1 MDINDL
7 RGKSRA
13 DQFAAAAQFAGV
25 SPSVFDGMWATES
38 SRGVNMRSPVGAQGH
53 FGIMP
58 ATRKTWEKRTGLKL
72 NPDDFSDGLYL
83 AAQTLKENMKATG
96 GNIADAL
103 RMYNAGPDR
112 RRWENPETRAYA
124 QKVMGAAP
132 VEAKQE
138 PDGLT
143 LADLAKMDSKDLLNM
158 RPGEPLRR
166 EPRGPQEKKP
176 THEQLTAGMLGIT
189 PFDAKP
195 NDTTTA
201 DNIAAIDQN
210 QTQTE
215 ADKHK
220 YTADDKMRAAF
231 NDVSLTASIYRAVTR
246 QHTEEEPGFSE
257 WYLKNMGDIEKF
269 AQNSDE
275 AKWMRRA
282 GSRAELNQIQQEI
295 TDQRQRRAAYM
306 SGGSGETLMWSLAG
320 GVLDPA
326 GWAAGFGI
334 GKVAELAGVG
344 SRAFLAAGKTGS
356 ALASMAGEN
365 VAGNL
370 LTTAALDATG
380 QYQSTTDYQMAIG
393 AGLAISGIHAPFML
407 LGKADHSVVQ
417 AGETLRKQG
426 ALDTADLAAQ
436 AQANMPNG
444 TPEQLAAE
452 MARLDSAARMQDI
465 QSNLAPVPDSRRL
478 LPRDTSN
485 LITMEKDP
493 VTGVERQ
500 VMTPAMQEVAKTHD
514 LRGVSD
520 PVMRTQVA
528 EVIAKSNLIMD
539 ENPVNPKAVKTLMAA
554 ATFGGDRGLEST
566 NTTLLGSKSKV
577 LQAFGVLSTESP
589 TGAVQRGRNAAVQK
603 FTRERLY
610 MGHMQGYEDMY
621 HLFRKAKGVSV
632 VDDFHNGN
640 ARREFNK
647 RVFMEISARKL
658 GRPSTE
664 TNEAVL
670 RVAEDFN
677 RGMIMM
683 RDDQQAAD
691 VIGSSRLQGE
701 WYVPHRMDGA
711 KVRSLAPEQ
720 MTAVRNILKEQFMDL
735 DLNGIKDKDGN
746 VRQWDEKFA
755 EETAARYLETALGKT
770 YKTVPVPMNI
780 YDVQAAG
787 IFKDVM
793 HSLGIQGMD
802 LQELM
807 GRYSRG
813 GKSHTK
819 SRLGLDMFA
828 PIPDADGVQ
837 RGGKL
842 ADLFITDIPALY
854 RQYVANVSGEVALAQ
869 HGIPGKQGL
878 EVIRRAAILQGATP
892 GEIQAFDQVSSEFL
906 NTDFGSNNHKL
917 MDNARTLNSLVNLG
931 GAGFNQMGEYANAI
945 NMLGV
950 QRTFAAIGALPRML
964 KEVGQIRSTGH
975 AKNEIIGSLEKYV
988 GHFGMDD
995 YHFSRLFDVPDQE
1008 IKLYGEE
1015 NVGAVTKAIRAGA
1028 YAQNILSFNRALSAA
1043 QVRGMAEQIT
1053 LKAASFIRE
1062 GKEDLA
1068 LRDMGISK
1076 ELQAKVKA
1084 DLPNIAEFDGKGN
1097 LTKFNFDNTKLDY
1110 NDQAEFAE
1118 AILRGSHQIIQRTF
1132 IGETGKWAHD
1142 GLLKLLFQF
1151 RTYSLT
1157 AVEKQYKRNVVAYGN
1172 LRAFAAM
1179 MGSMSFAL
1187 PIHMT
1192 RVHVKTLGMSR
1203 SDREEYLKRNLSLPA
1218 LAQALP
1224 KYASNMGLAPD
1235 LYDVGVGFAGGYL
1248 GDGSGSFSD
1257 TMGVRKQ
1264 GQDKLFGSNV
1274 APSISTLDNAWSA
1287 AHGNAHA
1294 AAQVM
1299 PGSRLPFVMPLLNM
1313 LKGEDK

>member
-13 DQFAAAAQFAGV
+13 DQFAAAAEFAGV
-25 SPSVFDGMWATES
+25 SPAVFDGMWKTES
-38 SRGVNMRSPVGAQGH
+38 SRGVNMRSPAGAKGH
-53 FGIMP
+53 FGIMD
-58 ATRKTWEKRTGLKL
+58 ATRSTWEKRVGTKL
-72 NPDDFSDGLYL
+72 NPDDFTDGLYL
-83 AAQTLKENMKATG
+83 AALTLKENMKSSG
-96 GNIADAL
+96 GNIVDAL
-103 RMYNAGPDR
+103 RMYNGGTDR
-112 RRWENPETRAYA
+112 RRWNNPETQAYA
-124 QKVMGAAP
+124 KKVMGD
-132 VEAKQE
+132 AKANVAQE

-143 LADLAKMDSKDLLNM
+143 VADLSKLDSKDILNM

-176 THEQLTAGMLGIT
+176 THEQLTAGMLGISA
-189 PFDAKP
+189 FDAKP
-195 NDTTTA
+195 NDTSSA
-201 DNIAAIDQN
+201 DNI
-210 QTQTE
+210 QTINKGQVDE
-215 ADKHK
+215 QAKKDS

-231 NDVSLTASIYRAVTR
+231 NDVSLTAAAYRAISR
-246 QHTEEEPGFSE
+246 SHTEEEPGFSS
-257 WYLKNMGDIEKF
+257 WYLQNMGEIEKF

-275 AKWMRRA
+275 AKWLRRA
-282 GSRAELNQIQQEI
+282 GSQAELKQIQQEI
-295 TDQRQRRAAYM
+295 TDQRQRRSAYM
-306 SGGSGETLMWSLAG
+306 SGGSGETMMWSLAG
-320 GVLDPA
+320 GVLDPL
-326 GWAAGFGI
+326 GWAAGFGV
-334 GKVAELAGVG
+334 GKVAQVAGVG
-344 SRAFLAAGKTGS
+344 SRALMTAGKTGS
-356 ALASMAGEN
+356 ALASMTAEN
-365 VAGNL
+365 VVGNL
-370 LTTAALDATG
+370 LTTSTLDALG

-393 AGLAISGIHAPFML
+393 SGLAISGITTPFML
-407 LGKADHSVVQ
+407 LGKADHAVVA
-417 AGETLRKQG
+417 AGEAMRERG
-426 ALDTADLAAQ
+426 ARDTADLAMQ
-436 AQANMPNG
+436 AQANHPNG
-444 TPEQLAAE
+444 TPEQIAAE
-452 MARLDSAARMQDI
+452 MARLDGAARMNDLN
-465 QSNLAPVPDSRRL
+465 SSLAPVPDSRRL
-478 LPRDTSN
+478 LPRDTSS
-485 LITMEKDP
+485 LLTMEKGPD
-493 VTGVERQ
+493 GVEKQ
-500 VMTPAMQEVAKTHD
+500 VMTPAMIEVAKTHD
-514 LRGVSD
+514 LRAVSD

-528 EVIAKSNLIMD
+528 EVIAKSDAIMA
-539 ENPVNPKAVKTLMAA
+539 ETPVNQKAVNTLMSK

-589 TGAVQRGRNAAVQK
+589 TGATARGRNAAIQK

-621 HLFRKAKGVSV
+621 HLFRKDKGVSV
-632 VDDFHNGN
+632 VDDFHNGT

-647 RVFMEISARKL
+647 RVFLEISARKL
-658 GRPSTE
+658 GRASTE
-664 TNEAVL
+664 NNPAVL
-670 RVAEDFN
+670 RVVDDFN
-677 RGMIMM
+677 RGMVMM

-691 VIGSSRLQGE
+691 VIGSSRLHGE

-711 KVRSLAPEQ
+711 KVRSLTSEQ
-720 MTAVRNILKEQFMDL
+720 TAAVRNALKEQFMDI
-735 DLNGIKDKDGN
+735 DLNGIKDKDGK

-755 EETAARYLETALGKT
+755 EETASRYLETALGKT

-793 HSLGIQGMD
+793 HSLGIQGME

-813 GKSHTK
+813 GKAHTK
-819 SRLGLDMFA
+819 SRLGLDMFT

-837 RGGKL
+837 RGGTL
-842 ADLFITDIPALY
+842 ADLFITDIPSLY
-854 RQYVANVSGEVALAQ
+854 RQYAAGVSGEVALAA
-869 HGIPGKQGL
+869 HGVPGKQGL
-878 EVIRRAAILQGATP
+878 EVIRRAAVLQGATT
-892 GEIQAFDQVSSEFL
+892 GEIQAFDQVASEFL
-906 NTDFGSNNHKL
+906 NTDFGTNNHRIL
-917 MDNARTLNSLVNLG
+917 DNARTLNSLVNLG

-950 QRTFAAIGALPRML
+950 QRTFSAIGALPRML

-975 AKNEIIGSLEKYV
+975 AKNEIIGSLEKHV
-988 GHFGMDD
+988 GHFGLDD
-995 YHFSRLFDVPDQE
+995 YHFSRLFDVPDQD

-1043 QVRGMAEQIT
+1043 QTRGMAEQIT
-1053 LKAASFIRE
+1053 LKAAVFIRE
-1062 GKEDLA
+1062 GKDDVA

-1076 ELQAKVKA
+1076 KLQAKIKA
-1084 DLPNIAEFDGKGN
+1084 DLGNIAEFDGKGN
-1097 LTKFNFDNTKLDY
+1097 LTKFNFDNTKLAY
-1110 NDQAEFAE
+1110 EDQAEFAE
-1118 AILRGSHQIIQRTF
+1118 AVLRGSHQIIQHTF

-1179 MGSMSFAL
+1179 MGSLSFAL

-1203 SDREEYLKRNLSLPA
+1203 SDREEYIKRNLSLPA
-1218 LAQALP
+1218 MAQALP

-1257 TMGVRKQ
+1257 VMGVRKQ
-1264 GQDKLFGSNV
+1264 GQDKLFGSNI

-1294 AAQVM
+1294 AAQVA
-1299 PGSRLPFVMPLLNM
+1299 PGSRLPFVLPLINA
-1313 LKGEDK
+1313 LKGDDE